1 MSVDVTVRGLRDD
14 DVESAIALWHSSGVA
29 RPWNNP
35 MIDIAFAR
43 RGPHSTIL
51 VTEMK
56 GRIVASAM
64 VGEDG
69 HRGWVYY
76 VATDPEYQG
85 TGLGKAIMA
94 AAENWLR
101 ARGVWK
107 VQLLVRE
114 GNDRVRQ
121 FYEHLGYR
129 DTRSVCSF
137 RRSSD
142 QRLLGKSTWVRRSNF
157 GCLA

>member
-1 MSVDVTVRGLRDD
+1 MSNDVVVREIRDD
-14 DVESAIALWHSSGVA
+14 DLDAVITLWHASGVA
-29 RPWNNP
+29 RPWNDP
-35 MIDIAFAR
+35 TIDIAFAR
-43 RGPHSTIL
+43 RRPNSTIL

-76 VATDPEYQG
+76 VAASPEYQG
-85 TGLGKAIMA
+85 AGLGKGIMT

-101 ARGVWK
+101 ERGVWK

-114 GNDRVRQ
+114 GNEGVRR
-121 FYEHLGYR
+121 FYEHLGYH
-129 DTRSVCSF
+129 DTRSICF
-137 RRSSD
+137 
-142 QRLLGKSTWVRRSNF
+142 QKIIEPNPII
-157 GCLA
+157 